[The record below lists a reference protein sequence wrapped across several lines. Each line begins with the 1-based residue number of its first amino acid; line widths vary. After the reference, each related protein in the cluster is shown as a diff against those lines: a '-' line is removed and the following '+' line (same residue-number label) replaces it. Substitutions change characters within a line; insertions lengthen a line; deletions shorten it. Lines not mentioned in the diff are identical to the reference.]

1 MIERRILLERLE
13 EILEALERIPDRL
26 QDISKPEDFL
36 ATKAGR
42 SNLDAICMVLLAVGE
57 AFKAIDKRTEGAFLI
72 QYPEIPWKKIFGLR
86 NLLAHTYFDVDEA
99 QIFNT
104 CHHDIPELVTTVQK
118 MIQDS
123 QDQD

>member
-57 AFKAIDKRTEGAFLI
+57 AFKAIDKRTEGTFLV
-72 QYPEIPWKKIFGLR
+72 QYPEIP
-86 NLLAHTYFDVDEA
+86 
-99 QIFNT
+99 
-104 CHHDIPELVTTVQK
+104 
-118 MIQDS
+118 
-123 QDQD
+123 

>member
-57 AFKAIDKRTEGAFLI
+57 AFKAIDKKQRENFLLNI
-72 QYPEIPWKKIFGLR
+72 QKSPGQRFLDSEI
-86 NLLAHTYFDVDEA
+86 Y
-99 QIFNT
+99 
-104 CHHDIPELVTTVQK
+104 
-118 MIQDS
+118 
-123 QDQD
+123 